1 MFPRKLVLIA
11 VVLLVGCGG
20 LLLACTTLGT
30 RLAGAAQYRHV
41 ALAPGNIP
49 IPHTRDLAW
58 LPQSDFAA
66 SVLQEWSARPLRDW
80 ETRGKD
86 DVPRVMLARMLTR
99 DRLPAANAYLL
110 GLRPR
115 GVTGSTWALNPHGDY
130 DFSLAVLTTLLWRCG
145 DTPDVLFPAARQHLL
160 DVLLTEDGGDF
171 RATAP
176 RTLGFV
182 RETENHILMTEGSR
196 YLKNRWLQRHG
207 STAPRYDNIANGMET
222 RLLARLGEIRTN
234 GFYEFNSQP
243 YVAYTITALLNL
255 EAFASEP
262 VRDAARADL
271 DLMNWSYALGSYGL
285 RHYPPFR
292 RSYGYASTPSLTFG
306 YQTIFMN
313 VWLSHVPGRLAPP
326 EIPGYDGNHAI
337 IAAAHSYRP
346 PDEVV
351 RLIDEKAPGYFA
363 MLGHGPDSSP
373 EVYSAG
379 PGFLLSAGGVHRGE
393 RSLIA
398 ARPIALFLDDRAD
411 RLDDVFHLA
420 GPGADFRHW
429 NNTGVHENFAGAAGP
444 VHVPARFKPVASD
457 ATWQI
462 YSGGPDLLVAVH
474 STPTCGLL
482 VVLPGKDATAL
493 LTAFERAN
501 PAAADLASSFTFPDG
516 RRLTYDLH
524 SKPDQWVLVSADGRA
539 LDREFDRWPLIAGRM
554 DPTPQPR

>member
-1 MFPRKLVLIA
+1 MFTRKPVLIA
-11 VVLLVGCGG
+11 TILLLGCGS
-20 LLLACTTLGT
+20 LLLAGATLGT

-49 IPHTRDLAW
+49 VPQTRDLAW

-66 SVLQEWSARPLRDW
+66 TVLKDWSARPLRDW

-86 DVPRVMLARMLTR
+86 DVPRVLLARMLTR
-99 DRLPAANAYLL
+99 DRLPEANAYLL

-145 DTPDVLFPAARQHLL
+145 DNPDVLYPAARQHLL
-160 DVLLTEDGGDF
+160 EVLLTEDGGEF

-207 STAPRYDNIANGMET
+207 DTAPRHDNLANGMEP
-222 RLLARLGEIRTN
+222 RLLAILGELHAN

-262 VRDAARADL
+262 VRDAARAAL

-285 RHYPPFR
+285 RHHPPFR
-292 RSYGYASTPSLTFG
+292 RSYGYASTPSLSFG

-313 VWLSHVPGRLAPP
+313 VWLSHAPGRVAPP
-326 EIPGYDGNHAI
+326 EIPGDNGNHAI

-346 PDEVV
+346 ADAVV
-351 RLIDEKAPGYFA
+351 RLINDKAPGYFA

-373 EVYSAG
+373 EIYSAG

-398 ARPIALFLDDRAD
+398 ARPITLFLDDRAD

-429 NNTGVHENFAGAAGP
+429 NNTGVHENLAVAAGP
-444 VHVPARFKPVASD
+444 VHVPARCKPVASG
-457 ATWQI
+457 AAWQI
-462 YSGGPDLLVAVH
+462 YSGGADLLVAVH

-482 VVLPGKDATAL
+482 VVLPGKDPAAL
-493 LTAFERAN
+493 LAALERAN
-501 PAAADLASSFTFPDG
+501 LAAAALDSAFTFPDG
-516 RRLTYDLH
+516 HRLTYDLR
-524 SKPDQWVLVSADGRA
+524 SKPGQWVLVSADGRA
-539 LDREFDRWPLIAGRM
+539 LDRDFDHWPLIAGRM
-554 DPTPQPR
+554 GPTAPPR